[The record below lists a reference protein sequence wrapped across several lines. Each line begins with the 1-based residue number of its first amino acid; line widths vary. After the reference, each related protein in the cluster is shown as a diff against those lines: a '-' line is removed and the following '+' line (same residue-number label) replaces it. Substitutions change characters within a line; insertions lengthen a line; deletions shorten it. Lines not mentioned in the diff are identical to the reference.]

1 MFRFENAFAFNWLW
15 IAIGLIFTYFAFGQR
30 IRGKLNQVI
39 GSRLLPFLS
48 SSSSPF
54 RQKLKFFLQVFVVV
68 GFIFAL
74 ARPQLGTGTRE
85 IKSEGTQIVFMI
97 DVSTSMLTQDLRPS
111 RLEFAKKEVARLVD
125 ALGGDKVG
133 LVAFAGSAVLLA
145 PMTNDKNAIKMLL
158 EGLDAQTVANQGTQF
173 EIGLKESWET
183 FKRSKKEDEETTATR
198 VVIIA
203 SDGED
208 NEPGALAT
216 AQKMSEEG
224 IKIFALG
231 FGTEQGGPIPIINE
245 RSGWTN
251 KKDKSGQ
258 EVISRFTPGAL
269 RDLANTGGGSF
280 YHATFGNNS
289 VDQLRED
296 INKLKK
302 SQFDSVMQTEYAE
315 RFQWILAF
323 AIILALIELLL
334 SERRPGSAIWQGR
347 FGGTA

>member
-1 MFRFENAFAFNWLW
+1 MFRFENTFAFNWLW
-15 IAIGLIFTYFAFGQR
+15 VVVGLTITYFIIDHRMQGR
-30 IRGKLNQVI
+30 LNQII
-39 GSRLLPFLS
+39 GSRLLPFLTR
-48 SSSSPF
+48 SSSPA
-54 RQKLKFFLQVFVVV
+54 RQRFKFFLQIFVAI
-68 GFIFAL
+68 GFIFSL
-74 ARPQLGTGTRE
+74 ARPQLGMGTRE
-85 IKSEGTQIVFMI
+85 IKSEGTQIVFMV

-125 ALGGDKVG
+125 TLGGDKIG

-158 EGLDAQTVANQGTQF
+158 EGLDEQTVANQGTQF
-173 EIGLKESWET
+173 EVGLKESWEA
-183 FKRSKKEDEETTATR
+183 FKRGKKEDEETTATR

-208 NEPGALAT
+208 NEPGALAA

-231 FGTEQGGPIPIINE
+231 FGTEQGGPIPINNE

-258 EVISRFTPGAL
+258 EVISKFTPTAL

-289 VDQLRED
+289 VEQLRED

-302 SQFDSVMQTEYAE
+302 SQFDSVMQTEYEE

-323 AIILALIELLL
+323 AIILALVELLL
-334 SERRPGSAIWQGR
+334 SERRPGTTIWQGR